1 MKNKEFYQ
9 REIAEIAITENHLA
23 LSKGKPVS
31 CDEISCRQC
40 DLCIDTHSDSVS
52 CMERFRKWAEE
63 EHVKLK
69 YNPFEVQSGNI
80 FYFVDYDGCV
90 RWGNFSN
97 KSKYNKRA
105 RKFGNAC
112 RDEDYMKKRARE
124 IHLYNLLS
132 NFAYQVNEGWE
143 PDWSDAYQNKWYV
156 YRAHQSHSW
165 GVAYYNQA
173 QCVNDVYFK
182 TKELAQRAINEVI
195 IPFEKNIK
203 REQK

>member
-9 REIAEIAITENHLA
+9 REIAEIAITESHLA

-40 DLCIDTHSDSVS
+40 DLCIDAHSDSVS

-132 NFAYQVNEGWE
+132 NFAYQVNGDWK
-143 PDWSDAYQNKWYV
+143 PDKDNKDNKYFVFNHQGTWYV
-156 YRAHQSHSW
+156 NYFVESFH
-165 GVAYYNQA
+165 
-173 QCVNDVYFK
+173 VNDVYFK
-182 TKELAQRAINEVI
+182 TQQLAERAIQEII
-195 IPFEKNIK
+195 IPFE
-203 REQK
+203 RGE